1 MTVPGAS
8 RDDLDF
14 SARAV
19 VADGVVAEVL
29 AQLIQQD
36 AAACHRGAFA
46 EVGQGDIGAPGVDL
60 LALHALAGHIQQIDR
75 FHCRRSTRLAHIV
88 EVGELQ
94 NIVDQLYHP
103 AGLYM
108 DLAGKTRR
116 ILGFCNAGLDEL
128 CITGDAGQRRFQ
140 LVADIGRELL
150 PHFLVIFPQ
159 HPVGVDALGKW
170 DKLLVGDILLDVVE
184 VIGHLEHRQD
194 EALGQQSGN
203 DGGCAHHQ
211 ETAQHD
217 GRQSGV
223 INRPDSLR
231 VLRHP
236 EDVSVRQ
243 QHGVI
248 ISLIAQRLGVAA
260 VAAHTAL
267 HGLLY
272 LGAAQMVLHR
282 LVGGRLKKHTAVRGD
297 ESDAQRAVHISF
309 QLAGGVYLRTAGSH
323 KVGFP
328 LKGCPGLLPE
338 RLVEHKDAECSGTH
352 QPRKSHQKQQITYF
366 FFHAAWFHCSSSSS
380 LSVSL

>member
-1 MTVPGAS
+1 M
-8 RDDLDF
+8 
-14 SARAV
+14 
-19 VADGVVAEVL
+19 
-29 AQLIQQD
+29 
-36 AAACHRGAFA
+36 
-46 EVGQGDIGAPGVDL
+46 
-60 LALHALAGHIQQIDR
+60 
-75 FHCRRSTRLAHIV
+75 
-88 EVGELQ
+88 
-94 NIVDQLYHP
+94 
-103 AGLYM
+103 
-108 DLAGKTRR
+108 
-116 ILGFCNAGLDEL
+116 
-128 CITGDAGQRRFQ
+128 
-140 LVADIGRELL
+140 ADIGRELL

-159 HPVGVDALGKW
+159 HPVGVDTLGKG

-184 VIGHLEHRQD
+184 VIGHLEYRLD
-194 EALGQQSGN
+194 KTLGQQSGN
-203 DGGCAHHQ
+203 DSGCAHHQ

-309 QLAGGVYLRTAGSH
+309 QLAGGVHLRTAGSH

-328 LKGCPGLLPE
+328 LKGCPSLLPE

-352 QPRKSHQKQQITYF
+352 QPRKSHQK
-366 FFHAAWFHCSSSSS
+366 
-380 LSVSL
+380 